1 MDEMVWLGGFGN
13 SNADAIMQHYGFRFP
28 LGCQTKETGLFI
40 SQKENGIMG
49 MGRHQTTIMAH
60 MLNAKRIERNI
71 FSLCFGVA
79 GGNFVLGGVD
89 YSRHS
94 TDVSYSPLL
103 GDRTGWYPV
112 HVKDI
117 QVAGSSL
124 GVDAASLNTGKGVIV
139 DSGTTDTFFVSGASR
154 AFDSAFSRAAGVDYS
169 TTKMK
174 LSRQT
179 FAALPNIT
187 IILSGM
193 KGDGT
198 DDVEL
203 EIPPQK
209 YLTPLDNVGTYYYGN
224 IHFSERS
231 GGGLTSLFPML
242 ATLVLTVCLVV
253 IGASV
258 MIGYDVV
265 FDVDNNRVGFAE
277 ASCGA
282 FCWF

>member
-1 MDEMVWLGGFGN
+1 MWQAVVVDEMVWLGGFGN
-13 SNADAIMQHYGFRFP
+13 ANADAIIQNYGFRFP

-60 MLNAKRIERNI
+60 MLSANRIERNI

-89 YSRHS
+89 YSRHT
-94 TDVSYSPLL
+94 TDVSYSPML

-124 GVDAASLNTGKGVIV
+124 GVDTSSLNSGKGVIV

-154 AFDSAFSRAAGVDYS
+154 AFEKAFSSASGGVDYS
-169 TTKMK
+169 NTKMK

-187 IILSGM
+187 IVLSGM
-193 KGDGT
+193 KGDGS

-209 YLTPLDNVGTYYYGN
+209 YLTPLDNKGVYYYGN

-231 GGGLTSLFPML
+231 GGGS
-242 ATLVLTVCLVV
+242 
-253 IGASV
+253 
-258 MIGYDVV
+258 
-265 FDVDNNRVGFAE
+265 
-277 ASCGA
+277 
-282 FCWF
+282 